1 MTGMPEFAYTARA
14 ANGRDVAGLISAETK
29 RDVLAL
35 LTDRSLFPMS
45 VEPSK
50 GKSAGF
56 RLQRPIKA
64 EVLAATLTQLSD
76 LLQNGVPLMRSLEVL
91 AEQATHPRLQEVLD
105 QIRGRVADGQP
116 LDQAMAAHPEVFNEL
131 TVNIVR
137 AGTEGAFLE
146 ESLTQT
152 AEFLE
157 RQEELRSRV
166 RSAMAYPAFLAV
178 AGSIVTVVLI
188 VFFVPKFAELFKQL
202 EEQGTLPG
210 ATIVLLWLSDTLGRY
225 GLLIAA
231 ALVAMIYGI
240 RRWVQT
246 PDGRRRLDAW
256 KIRLPVFGAIY
267 LNGSVSRFCR
277 ILGTLLR
284 NGVPLLKALQISSDS
299 AGNVVLGGAIRE
311 SAENVSS
318 GESLS
323 APLASCGLLPSN
335 VMAMIAVAEE
345 SNNLEVVLNNVADGI
360 DRKISRQLDTM
371 VRLIEPALL
380 MVMGSAVLFV
390 IVALLLPVFE
400 MSTSI

>member
-1 MTGMPEFAYTARA
+1 MPEFAYTARNA
-14 ANGRDVAGLISAETK
+14 SGRDITGLVSAETK
-29 RDVLAL
+29 RDVLAM
-35 LTDRSLFPMS
+35 LTERALFPIK
-45 VEPSK
+45 VEESK
-50 GKSAGF
+50 AKGAGWAF
-56 RLQRPIKA
+56 KRPIKA

-91 AEQATHPRLQEVLD
+91 AEQATHPRLGEVLD
-105 QIRGRVADGQP
+105 KIRGRIAEGEP
-116 LDQAMAAHPEVFNEL
+116 LNEAMAAHPDVFNEL

-146 ESLTQT
+146 ESLRQT

-166 RSAMAYPAFLAV
+166 RGAMAYPAFLAT
-178 AGSIVTVVLI
+178 AGSIVTIVLI
-188 VFFVPKFAELFKQL
+188 VFFVPKFAEIFAQQ
-202 EEQGTLPG
+202 EEQGALPG
-210 ATIVLLWLSDTLGRY
+210 PTVALLFLSNLLGT
-225 GLLIAA
+225 
-231 ALVAMIYGI
+231 YGI
-240 RRWVQT
+240 LILGAFIGLVILIRKWAVT
-246 PDGRRRLDAW
+246 PQGRQSIDQW
-256 KIRLPVFGAIY
+256 KIKLPLFGPIF
-267 LNGSVSRFCR
+267 LNSAVSRFCR

-284 NGVPLLKALQISSDS
+284 NGVPLIKALDISSES
-299 AGNVVLGGAIRE
+299 SGNVVLGQAIRN

-323 APLASCGLLPSN
+323 GPLASCGLLPSN

-345 SNNLEVVLNNVADGI
+345 SNNLENVLNNVAETI

-390 IVALLLPVFE
+390 ISALLLPVFE
-400 MSTSI
+400 MSTNMG

>member
-1 MTGMPEFAYTARA
+1 MPEFAYTART
-14 ANGRDVAGLISAETK
+14 ANGRDITGLISAETK

-35 LTDRSLFPMS
+35 LTERALFPMK
-45 VEPSK
+45 VEAASQHK
-50 GKSAGF
+50 AGWK
-56 RLQRPIKA
+56 LQRPIKA
-64 EVLAATLTQLSD
+64 DVLAATLTQLSD
-76 LLQNGVPLMRSLEVL
+76 LLENGVPLMRALEVL
-91 AEQATHPRLQEVLD
+91 SEQATHPRLQEVLD
-105 QIRGRVADGQP
+105 HIRGRVADGKQ
-116 LDQAMAAHPEVFNEL
+116 LDEAMAAHPDVFNEL
-131 TVNIVR
+131 TVNIIR

-146 ESLTQT
+146 ESLKQT

-157 RQEELRSRV
+157 RQEELRGQV
-166 RSAMAYPAFLAV
+166 KSAMAYPAFLAV
-178 AGSIVTVVLI
+178 AGSIVTIVLI

-202 EEQGTLPG
+202 EEAGTLPG
-210 ATIVLLWLSDTLGRY
+210 ATVALLWLSDTLGRY

-231 ALVAMIYGI
+231 AMIGAVIGI
-240 RRWVQT
+240 RRWAKT
-246 PDGRRRLDAW
+246 KDGRRFLDRW
-256 KIRLPVFGAIY
+256 KIRLPLFGPIF

-284 NGVPLLKALQISSDS
+284 NGVPLLKALDISSES
-299 AGNVVLGGAIRE
+299 SGNVVLGEAIRE

-323 APLASCGLLPSN
+323 APLANCGLLPPS

-345 SNNLEVVLNNVADGI
+345 SNNLEVVLSNVADGI
-360 DRKISRQLDTM
+360 DRKTNRQLDTM

-400 MSTSI
+400 MSTTMG